1 MRQYREQWAQ
11 WWMLLI
17 ITMGWHGGAASAE
30 IDRFEPMDVFDLEYA
45 NYPQVSPDGTRVL
58 YIRRSFDV
66 MRDASRASLWL
77 VDLKTDEHKPLLAD
91 FGSYGWPTWN
101 HKGTKVAY
109 TTANRRRHQIRML
122 DLEYGRSALIV
133 DLPTAPGWLAFSPDD
148 ETLAFTRSV
157 VAETEAPLYK
167 APKRPKGAKWA
178 ASARVIESVRYQ
190 FDGRGIVAP
199 SYAHVFVVPAEGGTS
214 TQLTVGDFQNN
225 GPLIWQPDGHD
236 LIFSSNRDPNWALQ
250 TFESDLY
257 SVAVGS
263 RALTQLTD
271 FSGREYAPE
280 LSQDGTQL
288 LYLTQSSQRATY
300 RPSRLWRQ
308 SLNNGERRPLGETL
322 DISIEAASWSS
333 QDQKVSILYDE
344 RGQRKLAELNLKGK
358 LKVLTDAVGGTTLGR
373 PYLSGQF
380 DYQSGTH
387 AVTFAGPD
395 RPADLAIIQ
404 AGKLRQVTH
413 LNEDLLGSK
422 SLGAV
427 QEVTYASDF
436 DGTEIHGFYLTP
448 PDFDPSQQYPMILE
462 VHGGPHLAYGKF
474 FSAEM
479 QLMAASGYIVFF
491 DNYRGS
497 TSYGEAFA
505 RLLQGKYASREDFRD
520 HMSGVDHMINKGF
533 VDPQNLFVSGGSA
546 GGIAAAYAIGLT
558 DRFNAAV
565 AAKPVIN
572 WISKTLTADSYVY
585 QINHQ
590 FSGPPWEQFAEYWQR
605 SPLSLMANVVTPT
618 MLLTGEEDRRTPI
631 SETEQFYQALKL
643 KGVDAAMVRLPGS
656 SHGIAGLPSRLLSK
670 VGHSLAWFE
679 RYRKT
684 GHVDKKS
691 LGLRETPSSEVTTA
705 PVQEPPDALSGDDTA
720 EDDFRDIEAT
730 SRGAEGAG
738 ELSRGF

>member
-225 GPLIWQPDGHD
+225 GPLIWQPGGHD

-505 RLLQGKYASREDFRD
+505 LLLQGKYASREDFRD

-656 SHGIAGLPSRLLSK
+656 SHGIAGRPSRLLSK

-705 PVQEPPDALSGDDTA
+705 PVQEPPDAVSGDDTA

-738 ELSRGF
+738 QLSRGF

>member
-505 RLLQGKYASREDFRD
+505 LLLQGKYASREDFRD

-656 SHGIAGLPSRLLSK
+656 SHGIAGRPSRLLSK

-705 PVQEPPDALSGDDTA
+705 PVQELHDALSGDDTA

>member
-1 MRQYREQWAQ
+1 
-11 WWMLLI
+11 
-17 ITMGWHGGAASAE
+17 
-30 IDRFEPMDVFDLEYA
+30 
-45 NYPQVSPDGTRVL
+45 
-58 YIRRSFDV
+58 
-66 MRDASRASLWL
+66 
-77 VDLKTDEHKPLLAD
+77 
-91 FGSYGWPTWN
+91 
-101 HKGTKVAY
+101 
-109 TTANRRRHQIRML
+109 
-122 DLEYGRSALIV
+122 
-133 DLPTAPGWLAFSPDD
+133 
-148 ETLAFTRSV
+148 
-157 VAETEAPLYK
+157 
-167 APKRPKGAKWA
+167 
-178 ASARVIESVRYQ
+178 
-190 FDGRGIVAP
+190 
-199 SYAHVFVVPAEGGTS
+199 
-214 TQLTVGDFQNN
+214 
-225 GPLIWQPDGHD
+225 
-236 LIFSSNRDPNWALQ
+236 
-250 TFESDLY
+250 
-257 SVAVGS
+257 
-263 RALTQLTD
+263 
-271 FSGREYAPE
+271 
-280 LSQDGTQL
+280 
-288 LYLTQSSQRATY
+288 
-300 RPSRLWRQ
+300 
-308 SLNNGERRPLGETL
+308 
-322 DISIEAASWSS
+322 
-333 QDQKVSILYDE
+333 
-344 RGQRKLAELNLKGK
+344 
-358 LKVLTDAVGGTTLGR
+358 
-373 PYLSGQF
+373 
-380 DYQSGTH
+380 
-387 AVTFAGPD
+387 
-395 RPADLAIIQ
+395 
-404 AGKLRQVTH
+404 
-413 LNEDLLGSK
+413 
-422 SLGAV
+422 V

-656 SHGIAGLPSRLLSK
+656 SHGIAGRPSRLLSK